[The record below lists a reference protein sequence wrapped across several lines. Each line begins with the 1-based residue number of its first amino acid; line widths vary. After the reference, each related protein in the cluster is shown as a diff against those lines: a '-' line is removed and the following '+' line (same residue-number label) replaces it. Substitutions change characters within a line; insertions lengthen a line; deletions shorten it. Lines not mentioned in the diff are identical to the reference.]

1 MIASF
6 LLPLFLFTKQPV
18 FISMENKTFT
28 VKGIVQIYSGNQ
40 MDFDKVKPLLEQS
53 YKVLAVE
60 GIHAHRGKPELE
72 LTNLDSNFEIIETN
86 NNGEFQ
92 IVLKPGIYTF
102 FILKDDKVYLNHF
115 DGLGNYSHIKVKDN
129 IDNVI
134 IRNYQNAYF

>member
-6 LLPLFLFTKQPV
+6 LLPLFLFTKKPV
-18 FISMENKTFT
+18 LISMENKTFT

-53 YKVLAVE
+53 YKVIAVE